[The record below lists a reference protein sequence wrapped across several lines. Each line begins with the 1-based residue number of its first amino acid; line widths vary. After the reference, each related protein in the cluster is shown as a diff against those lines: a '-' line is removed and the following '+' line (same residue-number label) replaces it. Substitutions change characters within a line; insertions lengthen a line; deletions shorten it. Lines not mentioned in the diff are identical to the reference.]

1 MKTRILGLV
10 TLLLL
15 SSFSAVLD
23 HRTYAVL
30 DQDTVPMESGNNSS
44 WTGTG
49 SISASYNT
57 TYGPSDYIHIST
69 SFANLTVG
77 DHYTEVYTIINT
89 WSGTAVFG
97 PAYTNFTASGNTNNV
112 LHSHNPFSNGTY
124 CAQIQVIA
132 TSANGSNSMQVDNT
146 TACFTVG
153 TPQQSYGCGHQPSL
167 LSMNATVPSSVQVN
181 TTFTTTVSTVC
192 DLINKDM
199 WLSLS
204 IKNSAGVNVRSRTI
218 QWTGTGNGTF
228 DTWNVSG
235 LQTGTYTFKAW
246 LLYRLGS
253 SGSYTSAQ
261 TTLLNFTVAS
271 SSGSGGNNS
280 TGCGYNTTY
289 FSVYGSYAPF
299 PVYDG
304 DTLNT
309 TVSTSCN
316 MLNQTMTAYYG
327 LSNSTTYLAS
337 GNWSWTATTLS
348 DNLSFEVANIP
359 AGTYVLTVNV
369 YYGSNYA
376 SLTSYNTTITVLTSN
391 NSGGGTGCGYDVN
404 NTMLMA
410 YAGMYMYDNDPFTSW
425 ISTSCDLIGTPMLI
439 TVNIT
444 NASGTMASTNFT
456 YNGSTTGFSGNF
468 NLSAGTLS
476 AGNYSFAASLYYYHN
491 TSGWTHVETDST
503 TITVLA
509 YTSTPCG
516 FQASSASVFAYSTH
530 GGYDVGEDFEGVIA
544 TYCAIYNATMML
556 DWTLHDDDNN
566 QSIDSGTYN
575 WTAQQTQ
582 EVHYVNSSALST
594 ASVGNYSF
602 HVEYSWYN
610 NSSMSVE
617 LLDTDSDSFWVYNY
631 SSGGGNHSTGCGSD
645 LANTTVTAYAA
656 SSYTTGDTLYGAI
669 DTTCLVHG
677 ETFMVDWSVY
687 ERDYGYNLSQNGS
700 TWYLWTANSSTLYHT
715 VEVANLPEGNW
726 ALMATLYHYN
736 TSLMGYTG
744 IDQSMANF
752 SVSNMTQ
759 PSIDGLVTAST
770 TASDYATGDTVSWFI
785 ESSELVMGEDYHLN
799 WTVVEVNTNTTVATG
814 NASWT
819 ASSNMS
825 GEQGNLSG
833 LSDGMYC
840 LDASLFQAVNSYPYF
855 VDFDYTCFNLGN
867 NTTGNQSNA
876 FQLVEFHYN
885 ITQPYDDTL
894 VVDYSIWNPGNWNGT
909 FGYTGFTN
917 ATGWN
922 FMDHNMTVTGQAYI
936 SNWTVFDIAGVANG
950 TELCFQMAFTNTAG
964 EVEAQMTAC
973 YTVEIETS
981 NPPAQEYYVDIDHFG
996 YVMEDENEVEV
1007 WASGTDVGVEFTV
1020 GNLST
1025 NTNYSLWWSLSTA
1038 NGTWLQQGNATWF
1051 NNGMIGYLY
1060 ENISGLSDGTYILEA
1075 SLYNDDVS
1083 SLLAE
1088 DMTTVIVG
1096 VPATGNNT
1104 GGNQTGGNNTGGNT
1118 TVDTDGDGVLDAI
1131 DLCPNTPAGTT
1142 VDNTGCEDTTP
1153 VGPINTAPTI
1163 TNVSITPLLPENGDT
1178 LTCAYT
1184 ASDPENDPLSAT
1196 VAWSVNGTV
1205 IQAGSTTLS
1214 NGFGVG
1220 DVVNCVVTVNDGSI
1234 SSSPMTATTV
1244 ILPAGTNDVVD
1255 EANESGLLPSVGTI
1269 GTLVA
1274 IALGVGLTRRQ
1285 DD

>member
-30 DQDTVPMESGNNSS
+30 DQDTVAMESGNNSS

-57 TYGPSDYIHIST
+57 TYGPSDTIHIST

-89 WSGTAVFG
+89 WSGAAAFG
-97 PAYTNFTASGNTNNV
+97 PAYTNFTASGNTNSV
-112 LHSHNPFSNGTY
+112 LRSHNPFSNGTY

-181 TTFTTTVSTVC
+181 TTFTTAVSTAC

-199 WLSLS
+199 WFSLS
-204 IKNSAGVNVRSRTI
+204 VQNSAGVNVRSRTI

-235 LQTGTYTFKAW
+235 LPTGTYTFKAW

-261 TTLLNFTVAS
+261 TTLLNFTVSS

-289 FSVYGSYAPF
+289 FSVYGTYAPF
-299 PVYDG
+299 PAYDG
-304 DTLNT
+304 DTLNA
-309 TVSTSCN
+309 TVSTNCN
-316 MLNQTMTAYYG
+316 LLNQTMTAYYG

-337 GNWSWTATTLS
+337 GNWSWTATSLS

-359 AGTYVLTVNV
+359 AGTYVLDVNV

-376 SLTSYNTTITVLTSN
+376 FLTSYNTTITVLTSN

-425 ISTSCDLIGTPMLI
+425 ISTYCDLIGTPMLI
-439 TVNIT
+439 TVDVT
-444 NASGTMASTNFT
+444 NASGTVASTNFT
-456 YNGSTTGFSGNF
+456 YNGSTTGFNGNY

-476 AGNYSFAASLYYYHN
+476 AGNYSFAASLYYYDN
-491 TSGWTHVETDST
+491 TSGWTHIETDST
-503 TITVLA
+503 NFTVMA

-516 FQASSASVFAYSTH
+516 FQTSSASVFAYSTY
-530 GGYDVGEDFEGVIA
+530 GSYDVGDDFEGFIA

-566 QSIDSGTYN
+566 QSIDSGSFN
-575 WTAQQTQ
+575 WTAMQTQ
-582 EVHYVNSSALST
+582 EVHYVNSTALST

-602 HVEYSWYN
+602 HVEFSWYN
-610 NSSMSVE
+610 NSSMANEV
-617 LLDTDSDSFWVYNY
+617 LDTDSDSFWVYNY
-631 SSGGGNHSTGCGSD
+631 SSGGGNQ
-645 LANTTVTAYAA
+645 
-656 SSYTTGDTLYGAI
+656 SSGPS
-669 DTTCLVHG
+669 C
-677 ETFMVDWSVY
+677 SVY
-687 ERDYGYNLSQNGS
+687 A
-700 TWYLWTANSSTLYHT
+700 W
-715 VEVANLPEGNW
+715 
-726 ALMATLYHYN
+726 
-736 TSLMGYTG
+736 
-744 IDQSMANF
+744 
-752 SVSNMTQ
+752 
-759 PSIDGLVTAST
+759 
-770 TASDYATGDTVSWFI
+770 SDYYWYYVGDNFTGEVDSYCSLTNETLMIDWTI
-785 ESSELVMGEDYHLN
+785 LN
-799 WTVVEVNTNTTVATG
+799 TDTNTTVDAG
-814 NASWT
+814 NMSWT
-819 ASSNMS
+819 STMFSETQNVSSTALASQNAGNYSFEVMLSWYNTSSMAWELLDSDSDPFYINSGSTGGGGNHSN
-825 GEQGNLSG
+825 GFELIECQ
-833 LSDGMYC
+833 
-840 LDASLFQAVNSYPYF
+840 
-855 VDFDYTCFNLGN
+855 
-867 NTTGNQSNA
+867 
-876 FQLVEFHYN
+876 YN

-922 FMDHNMTVTGQAYI
+922 FMDHNMTVTGQAYV
-936 SNWTVFDIAGVANG
+936 SNWTVFDISGVANG
-950 TELCFQMAFTNTAG
+950 TEICFQMVFTNTAG
-964 EVEAQMTAC
+964 EVEAQTTAC
-973 YTVEIETS
+973 YTVEVETS
-981 NPPAQEYYVDIDHFG
+981 NPPAQAYYVDIDHYG
-996 YVMEDENEVEV
+996 YVMEDENDVEI
-1007 WASGTDVGVEFTV
+1007 WATGTNVGVDFTV
-1020 GNLST
+1020 GNLSS

-1051 NNGMIGYLY
+1051 NNGVIGYVY
-1060 ENISGLSDGTYILEA
+1060 ENISGLSDGTYIFEA

-1096 VPATGNNT
+1096 IPATGNNTGGNNT
-1104 GGNQTGGNNTGGNT
+1104 GGNQTGGNNTGGNQTGGNNTSGNT
-1118 TVDTDGDGVLDAI
+1118 TVDTDGDGVLDNV
-1131 DLCPNTPAGTT
+1131 DLCPNTPAGTA

-1153 VGPINTAPTI
+1153 VGPVNTAPTI
-1163 TNVSITPLLPENGDT
+1163 SNVSITPLLPEDGDT
-1178 LTCAYT
+1178 LTCTYT
-1184 ASDPENDPLSAT
+1184 ASDAENDPLSAT
-1196 VAWSVNGTV
+1196 VVWSVNGTV

-1220 DVVNCVVTVNDGSI
+1220 DVVNCVVTVNDGSV
-1234 SSSPMTATTV
+1234 SSSPMTASTV
-1244 ILPAGTNDVVD
+1244 ILPAGTNDVID
-1255 EANESGLLPSVGTI
+1255 EANEGGLLPSVGTI

-1274 IALGVGLTRRQ
+1274 IAFGVGLTRRQ
-1285 DD
+1285 DN

>member
-30 DQDTVPMESGNNSS
+30 DQDTVAMESGNNSS

-57 TYGPSDYIHIST
+57 TYGPSDTIHIST

-97 PAYTNFTASGNTNNV
+97 PAYTNFTASGNTNSV

-181 TTFTTTVSTVC
+181 TTFTTAVSTAC

-199 WLSLS
+199 WFSLS
-204 IKNSAGVNVRSRTI
+204 VQNSSGVNVRSRTI

-235 LQTGTYTFKAW
+235 LPTGTYTFKAW

-261 TTLLNFTVAS
+261 TTLLNFTVSS
-271 SSGSGGNNS
+271 SSGSGRNNS

-289 FSVYGSYAPF
+289 FSVYGTYAPF
-299 PVYDG
+299 PAYDG
-304 DTLNT
+304 DTLNA
-309 TVSTSCN
+309 TVSTNCN
-316 MLNQTMTAYYG
+316 LLNQTMTAYYG

-337 GNWSWTATTLS
+337 GNWSWTATSLS

-359 AGTYVLTVNV
+359 AGTYVLDVNV

-376 SLTSYNTTITVLTSN
+376 FLTSYNTTITVLTSN

-425 ISTSCDLIGTPMLI
+425 ISTYCDLIGTPMLI
-439 TVNIT
+439 TVDVT
-444 NASGTMASTNFT
+444 NASGTVASTNFT
-456 YNGSTTGFSGNF
+456 YNGSTTGFNGNF

-476 AGNYSFAASLYYYHN
+476 AGNYSFAASLYYYDN
-491 TSGWTHVETDST
+491 TSGWTHIETDST
-503 TITVLA
+503 NFTVMA

-516 FQASSASVFAYSTH
+516 FQTSSASVFAYSNY
-530 GGYDVGEDFEGVIA
+530 GGYAIGEDFEGVIS

-566 QSIDSGTYN
+566 QTIDSGSFN
-575 WTAQQTQ
+575 WTAMQTQ
-582 EVHYVNSSALST
+582 EVHYVNSTALST

-602 HVEYSWYN
+602 HVGFSWYN
-610 NSSMSVE
+610 NSSMANEV
-617 LLDTDSDSFWVYNY
+617 LDTDSDSFWVYNY
-631 SSGGGNHSTGCGSD
+631 SSGGGNQ
-645 LANTTVTAYAA
+645 
-656 SSYTTGDTLYGAI
+656 SSGPS
-669 DTTCLVHG
+669 C
-677 ETFMVDWSVY
+677 SVY
-687 ERDYGYNLSQNGS
+687 A
-700 TWYLWTANSSTLYHT
+700 W
-715 VEVANLPEGNW
+715 
-726 ALMATLYHYN
+726 
-736 TSLMGYTG
+736 
-744 IDQSMANF
+744 
-752 SVSNMTQ
+752 
-759 PSIDGLVTAST
+759 
-770 TASDYATGDTVSWFI
+770 SDYYWYYVGDNFTGEVDSYCSLTNETLMIDWTI
-785 ESSELVMGEDYHLN
+785 LN
-799 WTVVEVNTNTTVATG
+799 TDTNTTVDAG
-814 NASWT
+814 NMSWT
-819 ASSNMS
+819 STMFSETQNVSSTALASQNAGNYSFEVMLSWYNTSSMAWELLDSDSDPFYINSGSTGGGGNHSN
-825 GEQGNLSG
+825 GFELI
-833 LSDGMYC
+833 
-840 LDASLFQAVNSYPYF
+840 
-855 VDFDYTCFNLGN
+855 
-867 NTTGNQSNA
+867 
-876 FQLVEFHYN
+876 EFHYN

-922 FMDHNMTVTGQAYI
+922 FMDHNMTVTGQAYV
-936 SNWTVFDIAGVANG
+936 SNWTVFDISGVANG
-950 TELCFQMAFTNTAG
+950 TEICFQMVFTNTAG
-964 EVEAQMTAC
+964 EVEAQTTAC
-973 YTVEIETS
+973 YTVEVETS
-981 NPPAQEYYVDIDHFG
+981 NPPAQAYYVDIDHYG
-996 YVMEDENEVEV
+996 YVMEDENDVEI
-1007 WASGTDVGVEFTV
+1007 WATGTNVGVDFTV
-1020 GNLST
+1020 GNLSS

-1051 NNGMIGYLY
+1051 NNGVIGYVY
-1060 ENISGLSDGTYILEA
+1060 ENISGLSDGTYIFEA

-1096 VPATGNNT
+1096 IPATGNNT
-1104 GGNQTGGNNTGGNT
+1104 GGNNTGGNNTGGNQTGGNNTGGNNTGGNT
-1118 TVDTDGDGVLDAI
+1118 TVDTDGDGVLDNV
-1131 DLCPNTPAGTT
+1131 DLCPNTPAGTA

-1153 VGPINTAPTI
+1153 VGPVNTAPTI
-1163 TNVSITPLLPENGDT
+1163 SNVSITPLLPEDGDT
-1178 LTCAYT
+1178 LTCTYT
-1184 ASDPENDPLSAT
+1184 ASDAENDPLSAT
-1196 VAWSVNGTV
+1196 VVWSVNGTV

-1220 DVVNCVVTVNDGSI
+1220 DVVNCVVTVNDGSV
-1234 SSSPMTATTV
+1234 SSSPMTASTV
-1244 ILPAGTNDVVD
+1244 ILPAGTNDVID
-1255 EANESGLLPSVGTI
+1255 EANEGGLLPSVGTI

-1274 IALGVGLTRRQ
+1274 IAFGVGLTRRQ
-1285 DD
+1285 DN